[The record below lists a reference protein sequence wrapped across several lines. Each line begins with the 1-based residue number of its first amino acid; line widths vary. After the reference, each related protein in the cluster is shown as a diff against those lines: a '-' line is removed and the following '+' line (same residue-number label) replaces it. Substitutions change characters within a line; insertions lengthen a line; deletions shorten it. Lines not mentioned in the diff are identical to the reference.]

1 LQFVRSVI
9 KGQLLDNVIA
19 AKAGGVTFGAMT
31 MGEWQV
37 VGESGSLL
45 NNRREANL
53 RIMDRLISEADISGR
68 SAVSKAE
75 NDDPAFNFPDFDK
88 GGGGGASSDHKEGEI
103 AVSKDGN
110 SKLIRKGG
118 KWVPLP

>member
-1 LQFVRSVI
+1 
-9 KGQLLDNVIA
+9 
-19 AKAGGVTFGAMT
+19 VTFGAMT

-68 SAVSKAE
+68 SAVSKGK
-75 NDDPAFNFPDFDK
+75 NDDPAFNFPDFNN
-88 GGGGGASSDHKEGEI
+88 GGGGGASSDPEEGTT
-103 AVSKDGN
+103 ATNKDG
-110 SKLIRKGG
+110 KTLIRKGG
-118 KWVPLP
+118 KWVPQ